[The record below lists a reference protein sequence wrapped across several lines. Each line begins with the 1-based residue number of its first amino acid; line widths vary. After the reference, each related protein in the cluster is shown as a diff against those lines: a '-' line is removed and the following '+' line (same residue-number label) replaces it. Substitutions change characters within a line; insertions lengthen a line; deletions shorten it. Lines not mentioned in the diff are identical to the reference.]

1 MSERYVATMI
11 WLSTCA
17 GVFAVVTFVREVIL
31 G

>member
-1 MSERYVATMI
+1 MSKQYVATTI

-17 GVFAVVTFVREVIL
+17 GLFAVVTFVREVIL